1 MHIPVSQFLLDFA
14 VLEIVSTYP
23 STAVIGG
30 DVNIHVDNFP
40 DNSTINFKNL
50 TQSLNFTQMIS
61 EITHNKGHQQ
71 DILLTNDPT
80 SVLQTSVMSFDIS
93 DHTLIQFKVPI
104 MTDTTNWYKLVEFR
118 DYNDINLEKF
128 IIELNDQ
135 MHANIFPNNFEKASK
150 HYDNCI
156 KTAIDKR
163 MLQERQGKL
172 KTSHLVLGL
181 IKNMYNYVRREGR
194 LKGC

>member
-23 STAVIGG
+23 GTAVIGG

-80 SVLQTSVMSFDIS
+80 SVLQTSVLSFDIS
-93 DHTLIQFKVPI
+93 DHKLIQFKVPI
-104 MTDTTNWYKLVEFR
+104 MTDTTNW
-118 DYNDINLEKF
+118 
-128 IIELNDQ
+128 
-135 MHANIFPNNFEKASK
+135 
-150 HYDNCI
+150 
-156 KTAIDKR
+156 
-163 MLQERQGKL
+163 
-172 KTSHLVLGL
+172 
-181 IKNMYNYVRREGR
+181 
-194 LKGC
+194 